1 LANEK
6 IREEELEK
14 SLEDLMS
21 QAGIFGEEI
30 KLVVFCPSTKD
41 IEPLIR
47 IVRNRLTPCFK
58 LTAKYG
64 EDIPREDF
72 RQIIKSVAWALS
84 IDKSEK
90 DLLAAELCSDID
102 EAFRFLDERRI
113 DFLAKLKD
121 DEDWY
126 RIRKWEG
133 ESDEHRVLKLPVYK
147 TIKDYGY
154 KDEDIKVEE
163 VCKKLED
170 DTTIIDLVPD
180 LQVERKIWAEVE
192 TLRGVHDPL
201 DLIQEFQDKAEEI
214 SKYEEF
220 WLILPSFEIMMHIN
234 RMRPLLEQLFK
245 LFKEQVR
252 VSLWYPDLVNRR
264 IHKLIEKRP
273 EKMVIN

>member
-1 LANEK
+1 MANEK

-47 IVRNRLTPCFK
+47 IVRNRLIPCFK

-64 EDIPREDF
+64 EDIPKENFKR
-72 RQIIKSVAWALS
+72 IIKSIAWILS
-84 IDKSEK
+84 IDKNDK
-90 DLLAAELCSDID
+90 DLLAAERCGDVD

-113 DFLAKLKD
+113 DFLTKLKE
-121 DEDWY
+121 DEDWIH
-126 RIRKWEG
+126 IRKWEG
-133 ESDEHRVLKLPVYK
+133 ESEEHRTLKLLVYK
-147 TIKDYGY
+147 TIKDHGY
-154 KDEDIKVEE
+154 RDEDIKVEE
-163 VCKKLED
+163 VCKTENGAL
-170 DTTIIDLVPD
+170 TVYLVPD
-180 LQVERKIWAEVE
+180 LRVERKIWAEVE
-192 TLRGVHDPL
+192 TLRGIHDPL

-234 RMRPLLEQLFK
+234 RMRPLLERLFK

-264 IHKLIEKRP
+264 IRKLIEKRP
-273 EKMVIN
+273 EKRIIS